1 MSAEYG
7 TIHNIPLFLSLI
19 LKIFETRYPATCS
32 ENPPLTP
39 LYDSLSANLPL
50 PVMAFPSFSF
60 PPETSLFPTAAVV
73 QKYLEDYAVHFNLP
87 RFVRLCTRVEK
98 AFWDTDTREWDVTLS
113 TGERLQFD
121 FVVAANGHYRKPRYP
136 LVTGLHS
143 WLDSGRAMHSAW
155 YRRRGE
161 FAHHETVMVVGGGP
175 SALDLCK
182 DLMGFIPHLL
192 HSIPASPSQ
201 IGDTYSEDTETYR
214 KVGRVVEY
222 RDGGSVLLEDGSIE
236 LNIDL
241 VILATGYEISFPFFS
256 QIKSGIPSLPPPLPN
271 ELYNSTYHVFPLAL
285 HLFPLQ
291 GIFPP
296 TSIAFPGLLYR
307 VAPFPLFED
316 QARAI
321 AGVLED
327 PASLDR
333 LSWAADIE
341 ARVHT
346 LMRDK
351 ETDDP
356 LRIAKAWPRF
366 ALLEPFEY
374 RAQLNAFSGRNWI
387 PPEWE
392 VECWE
397 NKVVLRREW
406 KAIEQSGKAG
416 EWIKGV
422 GTNGVDDWTRLCKEL
437 IKQSETSPC
446 HG

>member
-1 MSAEYG
+1 MAEYG
-7 TIHNIPLFLSLI
+7 TVHKTHSFCHLFL
-19 LKIFETRYPATCS
+19 KTFETRYPATRS

-39 LYDSLSANLPL
+39 LYDSLSTNIPL
-50 PVMAFPSFSF
+50 PVMAFPGFPF

-73 QKYLEDYAVHFNLP
+73 QKYLEDYAVNFDLS
-87 RFVRLCTRVEK
+87 RFVRLCTCVEK
-98 AFWDTDTREWDVTLS
+98 VYWDTDSREWDVTLS
-113 TGERLQFD
+113 TGERLKFD
-121 FVVAANGHYRKPRYP
+121 FVVVANGHYRKPRYP
-136 LVTGLHS
+136 LATGLHS

-155 YRRRGE
+155 YRRPSE
-161 FAHHETVMVVGGGP
+161 FAHHKTVMVVGGGP
-175 SALDLCK
+175 SAKDLCT
-182 DLMGFIPHLL
+182 DLMSIIPFLL
-192 HSIPASPSQ
+192 HSIPPSPSQ
-201 IGDTYSEDTETYR
+201 IADTYPDDTETYR

-222 RDGGSVLLEDGSIE
+222 RDGGSVLLEDDSIE

-241 VILATGYEISFPFFS
+241 VILATGYEMSFPFFS
-256 QIKSGIPSLPPPLPN
+256 QIKSEIPPLPPPLPN

-291 GIFPP
+291 AIFPP

-321 AGVLED
+321 AEVLKD

-333 LSWAADIE
+333 LSSAVDIV

-346 LMRDK
+346 LMREK
-351 ETDDP
+351 GTDSR
-356 LRIAKAWPRF
+356 LHIAKAWSRF

-374 RAQLNAFSGRNWI
+374 RAQLNAFSGRNWKA
-387 PPEWE
+387 PECE
-392 VECWE
+392 VECWK

-406 KAIEQSGKAG
+406 EVIERSGKAG

-422 GTNGVDDWTRLCKEL
+422 GMNGMDDWTGLCRKL
-437 IKQSETSPC
+437 IKQRETSSC

>member
-1 MSAEYG
+1 MVPSTTSLFSY
-7 TIHNIPLFLSLI
+7 HLFL
-19 LKIFETRYPATCS
+19 KTFETRYPATCS

-39 LYDSLSANLPL
+39 LYDSLSTNIPL
-50 PVMAFPSFSF
+50 PVMAFPSFPY

-87 RFVRLCTRVEK
+87 RFVQLRTRVEK
-98 AFWDTDTREWDVTLS
+98 VFWDTDSREWDVTVS
-113 TGERLQFD
+113 TGERLKFD
-121 FVVAANGHYRKPRYP
+121 FVVVANGHYRKPRYP
-136 LVTGLHS
+136 FATGLHS

-155 YRRRGE
+155 YRRPSE
-161 FAHHETVMVVGGGP
+161 ISHHEAIMVVGGGP
-175 SALDLCK
+175 SATDLCT
-182 DLMGFIPHLL
+182 DLMGIIPLLL

-201 IGDTYSEDTETYR
+201 IGATYPDDTETYR

-222 RDGGSVLLEDGSIE
+222 RDGGSVLLDDGSIE

-241 VILATGYEISFPFFS
+241 VILATGYEMSFPFFS
-256 QIKSGIPSLPPPLPN
+256 QIKSGIPPLPPPLPN

-291 GIFPP
+291 GNFPP

-321 AGVLED
+321 TGVLED
-327 PASLDR
+327 PTSLDH
-333 LSWAADIE
+333 LSCAVDIE

-346 LMRDK
+346 LTREK
-351 ETDDP
+351 GTNNP
-356 LRIAKAWPRF
+356 LHIAKAWSRF
-366 ALLEPFEY
+366 ALLEQFEY
-374 RAQLNAFSGRNWI
+374 RAQLNAFLGRDWVA
-387 PPEWE
+387 PEWE
-392 VECWE
+392 IECWK

-406 KAIEQSGKAG
+406 EAIERSGKAA

-422 GTNGVDDWTRLCKEL
+422 GMNGMDDWARLCSKL
-437 IKQSETSPC
+437 IKQREMSSC